1 MVNFGD
7 SWFHLYSTLVGF
19 FVLCLFVLSC
29 FSWVSKVNTVKHTSH
44 SPCFMT
50 CTVVF
55 IVTPHWRARH
65 KPVYEWKHLEHG
77 TFYRVLNT
85 QSNNLL
91 PTLAPPA
98 SWRILNTHLSSL
110 TYKVGIY
117 LHCMG
122 SVGIYGSYGNVIICK
137 RQRIVLAS
145 MNFKM
150 EEAYL

>member
-1 MVNFGD
+1 MV
-7 SWFHLYSTLVGF
+7 HV
-19 FVLCLFVLSC
+19 
-29 FSWVSKVNTVKHTSH
+29 
-44 SPCFMT
+44 
-50 CTVVF
+50 
-55 IVTPHWRARH
+55 
-65 KPVYEWKHLEHG
+65 
-77 TFYRVLNT
+77 YRVLNI

-91 PTLAPPA
+91 PTLALPA

-117 LHCMG
+117 LPCMG